1 MIHTTGSNKN
11 DEIMKLRWG
20 EPIMSVYHWSRSIK
34 QCVPGQTR
42 PCEQTVDH
50 QTKCLQ
56 GVPKKIRFK
65 PIFEFLNLG
74 GVFLGVKNNSK
85 NIGNK
90 KNIRL
95 FSRILSK

>member
-50 QTKCLQ
+50 QTKCLGQ
-56 GVPKKIRFK
+56 NNIKGQLEWKFNRMDLKKK
-65 PIFEFLNLG
+65 KEFNLE
-74 GVFLGVKNNSK
+74 LTK
-85 NIGNK
+85 I
-90 KNIRL
+90 
-95 FSRILSK
+95 